1 MHPTPTTTPATTPQR
16 QPPPRLPLNPMHS
29 TQALINSLKTEAA
42 QTSAATYQLL
52 KVESAN
58 AALHRAAT
66 QPVPNM
72 LFSQCWFEQEICFL
86 FADTGL
92 GKSILAVQIADA
104 ITRGQ
109 ALPGFRMEAQAQ
121 PVLYLDF
128 ELSDKQFQSRYS
140 NNYQNNY
147 PFSPHLYRL
156 QVDRD
161 KIDIPDDIET
171 SLKTDIETA
180 VLDKGAKIIIVDN
193 ITWVKTETE
202 KAKDALPLMKYLKG
216 LQRTHNLSI
225 LILAHTPKIAES
237 TPITQNDMAGSKHLM
252 NFVDSAFAL
261 GQSHKN
267 GRLRYLK
274 QIKVRACEAIF
285 TTQNVVTLQIEKQNN
300 FTGFHVLDY
309 GKEYDHLKPL
319 KEVEN
324 EIRAQKI
331 IELKRSNPALS
342 NRQIARE
349 VGTNAMKVTRVLNS
363 LEPQQNTKPY
373 ETDGEPF

>member
-1 MHPTPTTTPATTPQR
+1 
-16 QPPPRLPLNPMHS
+16 
-29 TQALINSLKTEAA
+29 
-42 QTSAATYQLL
+42 
-52 KVESAN
+52 
-58 AALHRAAT
+58 
-66 QPVPNM
+66 
-72 LFSQCWFEQEICFL
+72 
-86 FADTGL
+86 
-92 GKSILAVQIADA
+92 
-104 ITRGQ
+104 
-109 ALPGFRMEAQAQ
+109 
-121 PVLYLDF
+121 
-128 ELSDKQFQSRYS
+128 
-140 NNYQNNY
+140 
-147 PFSPHLYRL
+147 
-156 QVDRD
+156 
-161 KIDIPDDIET
+161 
-171 SLKTDIETA
+171 
-180 VLDKGAKIIIVDN
+180 
-193 ITWVKTETE
+193 
-202 KAKDALPLMKYLKG
+202 MKYLKG
-216 LQRTHNLSI
+216 LQRTHSLSI

>member
-1 MHPTPTTTPATTPQR
+1 MHPTPATTPKR
-16 QPPPRLPLNPMHS
+16 QPPPRLPLNPINP

-58 AALHRAAT
+58 DTLHRAAA

-216 LQRTHNLSI
+216 LQRTHSLSI

>member
-1 MHPTPTTTPATTPQR
+1 MEDRT
-16 QPPPRLPLNPMHS
+16 MS
-29 TQALINSLKTEAA
+29 IIDDLKSEAA
-42 QTSAATYQLL
+42 QTAAATYQLL

-58 AALHRAAT
+58 DTLHRAAT

>member
-1 MHPTPTTTPATTPQR
+1 
-16 QPPPRLPLNPMHS
+16 
-29 TQALINSLKTEAA
+29 
-42 QTSAATYQLL
+42 
-52 KVESAN
+52 
-58 AALHRAAT
+58 
-66 QPVPNM
+66 
-72 LFSQCWFEQEICFL
+72 
-86 FADTGL
+86 
-92 GKSILAVQIADA
+92 
-104 ITRGQ
+104 
-109 ALPGFRMEAQAQ
+109 MEAQAQ

-300 FTGFHVLDY
+300 FTGFQVLDY

-331 IELKRSNPALS
+331 IDLKRSNPALS

-363 LEPQQNTKPY
+363 LEPQQTTKPN
-373 ETDGEPF
+373 EPDGEPF